1 MTKSGNLQVAPRMII
16 HEARPGDHKPSTAA
30 EGTRKRIRDVAK
42 KGVISETRFGS
53 TSKHSTAFTGA
64 NMSGSK
70 ATGMMHTQQSRGTS
84 IPGMG
89 RPMTKNLV
97 PLRHE
102 GRLGERI
109 VPLDRDAAD
118 RGAVSTV
125 NANKSF
131 KSLSGMSSSVGG
143 NRLEKSKS

>member
-16 HEARPGDHKPSTAA
+16 HEAQRPGDHKPSTAA
-30 EGTRKRIRDVAK
+30 EGTRKRIANVGK
-42 KGVISETRFGS
+42 KGGISETRFGAS
-53 TSKHSTAFTGA
+53 SKHSTAHTGA
-64 NMSGSK
+64 NFSGSK
-70 ATGMMHTQQSRGTS
+70 GTAMLQTQQSRGTS

-102 GRLGERI
+102 GRLGDRI
-109 VPLDRDAAD
+109 VPPDRDT
-118 RGAVSTV
+118 GAGSTV

-143 NRLEKSKS
+143 RRMEKSKS